1 MAKTLSMKRPNTVL
15 VSKMPLKRVGIFW
28 SGVRGMVSVELK
40 STRAIII
47 TMPGPSILI
56 AVPAMVWSAPRF
68 TVAKAWMA
76 PKSMPA
82 RPPQIK
88 PR

>member
-15 VSKMPLKRVGIFW
+15 VSNTPLKRVGIFC

-40 STRAIII
+40 STRAIIM
-47 TMPGPSILI
+47 TMPGPSMFM

-82 RPPQIK
+82 WPPHKK